1 MKKIFLL
8 MIFFQMLLLSAQD
21 IWSNGK
27 GPAIVPMGMPAS
39 AMPVKDGAIT
49 LPSGKYVYTRNI
61 PARLSCSQFKV
72 LELEMRS
79 SAPAEVFTGIYWRT
93 VEEPKLDEKR
103 KAVITVSLDQQ
114 WKKVLLPLDA
124 GDWRGNMLDFRLDF
138 RIPAGIKAELRAIR
152 FLKELPQEAF
162 TAPLKIFPGSAI
174 KGYTLSNFKLQA
186 DKFSFTM
193 PKSYG
198 YTHILP
204 VNYAAAQGRYLKVTF
219 KAEGASSLRIATYFR
234 TAADAKLTDSKSV
247 WKQVKNSG
255 TTQSVILDLGSKDSY
270 KGMITGFRFDFGAVA
285 GAKFEVTGIEIV
297 NDPTESLPLTW
308 ERGTDFSKSNLLTS
322 LASGRIYIVRPVIPD
337 TVIKYFDELGNL
349 VDEEKLT
356 DGTCSLSGKRI
367 MAQIVAK
374 GNVPAPELIDSGKVF
389 TPWNSFWIA
398 PQGKVRQGG
407 RFIYRKEVAL
417 AAPVSGR
424 IRLTADDGFILKVNG
439 KTAAERTG
447 NWRQIMDVDCT
458 GLLKPGKNI
467 LEVEVINAGDWG
479 GLLLQ
484 AGFVDANNKKIA
496 VNSDKSWKIS
506 DYSGENYAAVEIGM
520 PPVGP
525 WGKMPYANIFDPAA
539 AKKSDISKPH
549 SALPVPEIKVENTA
563 NGVRI
568 IYNGQPLYLCGFKTS
583 YNAPEQHRM
592 MTDNGIADF
601 QASSSKMIYRG
612 SFDFA
617 RQERGK
623 LDFSILEDNIKSVL
637 ASNPEARLMI
647 SIGLDAPEWFIQE
660 NPGEMTTI
668 YGGINTKLSSPAS
681 EKLKQENVNFLK
693 AMITYLENSP
703 YAGNIAVY
711 RTVSQCDGGEYQY
724 YTTWR
729 QDFDG
734 YSQAMRERFREFLRK
749 KYGSDAALA
758 KAWGKNVTIVSAEVP
773 LPEARRQS
781 TYGTFR
787 DPVKDRQVLDFI
799 DCQSEVMVDWAIYH
813 NKIMRDMV
821 PDKLI
826 ASYGG
831 YTMFYLQ
838 PQMEKSGHLAFF
850 KLLDS
855 GLVNLYTPPQD
866 YNMRSVG
873 SPGGSMVPH
882 GSVRLRGQKLF
893 SENDSR
899 THFGGASGQCHS
911 DSLFEDIGLLKRDFA
926 FNLTTDSSSYFYDM
940 TGSWFNDPELLRVI
954 GECNRIGK
962 AALQFNTATD
972 SKIAIFTDAA
982 SFKLISPTAVGFSG
996 AVLREVRRELNSAGA
1011 GIADEY
1017 YLTDILR
1024 DDFPADRYKIVIFPN
1039 IFNPSKEI
1047 RRAIENKFKKNGC
1060 TLVFGYGAGMFHNDK
1075 LDTQGM
1081 KQLTGMDFTIDPAR
1095 KANVNGMLL
1104 NPAIFPVQEKI
1115 LKAENFT
1122 VIYLPNVAIS
1132 RQKWNQLLSD
1142 AGIHC
1147 CTDSGDP
1154 VAFNGRFLSIHA
1166 ASPGI
1171 KNLKL
1176 PAKCNVYDLFRKKCI
1191 AENVTEFTV
1200 PMLRGETNIYFLGTP
1215 EEYHK
1220 FSEVR

>member
-1 MKKIFLL
+1 MKKIFLSIL
-8 MIFFQMLLLSAQD
+8 LCQMLLSAQD
-21 IWSNGK
+21 IWSSGK
-27 GPAIVPMGMPAS
+27 GPAIVPIGMSES
-39 AMPVKDGAIT
+39 AMPVRDGAIV
-49 LPSGKYVYTRNI
+49 LPSGKYFYTRNI

-72 LELEMRS
+72 LELEMRAS
-79 SAPAEVFTGIYWRT
+79 TPAEVFTGIYWRT
-93 VEEPKLDEKR
+93 VEEPKFSEER
-103 KAVITVSLDQQ
+103 KAVITVPLNPQ

-124 GDWRGNMLDFRLDF
+124 GNWQGNMLDFRLDF
-138 RIPAGIKAELRAIR
+138 RVPAGVKTELRTIR
-152 FLKELPQEAF
+152 FLKELPKENF
-162 TAPLKIFPGSAI
+162 TAPLKIFPGSI
-174 KGYTLSNFKLQA
+174 VKGYTLSNFKLQA

-198 YTHILP
+198 YTHIVP
-204 VNYAAAQGRYLKVTF
+204 VHYAATQGRYLKVTF
-219 KAEGASSLRIATYFR
+219 KAEGASSVRIATYFR
-234 TAADAKLTDSKSV
+234 TAAEANLTDSKSI

-255 TTQSVILDLGSKDSY
+255 NTQSVILDLGSKESY
-270 KGMITGFRFDFGAVA
+270 KGLITGFRFDFGAVA
-285 GAKFEVTGIEIV
+285 GANFEVTGIEIV
-297 NDPTESLPLTW
+297 NDPTESLPLAW
-308 ERGTDFSKSNLLTS
+308 ERGTDFSKSNFLTS
-322 LASGRIYIVRPVIPD
+322 LASGRIYIVRPVTPD
-337 TVIKYFDELGNL
+337 TVVKYFDELGNQ

-356 DGTCSLSGKRI
+356 DGTFSLFGKRI

-374 GNVPAPELIDSGKVF
+374 GNVPAPELIDSGNVF
-389 TPWNSFWIA
+389 TLWKSFWIA
-398 PQGKVRQGG
+398 PQDKVRQGG
-407 RFIYRKEVAL
+407 RFIYRKEVEL
-417 AAPVSGR
+417 ASPASGR
-424 IRLTADDGFILKVNG
+424 IRLTADDGFILKING

-447 NWRQIMDVDCT
+447 DWRKIMDVDCT
-458 GLLKPGKNI
+458 GLLKSGKNI

-484 AGFVDANNKKIA
+484 AGFVDANDKKIA

-506 DYSGENYAAVEIGM
+506 DNAGQSYAAVEIGM

-525 WGKMPYANIFDPAA
+525 WGKMPYADIFDPVSIE
-539 AKKSDISKPH
+539 KDNSSKPH
-549 SALPVPEIKVENTA
+549 SALPVPKIKVKNTA

-583 YNAPEQHRM
+583 YNAPEQHQM
-592 MTDNGIADF
+592 MTANGIAVF
-601 QASSSKMIYRG
+601 HASSSKMIYHG
-612 SFDFA
+612 SYDFA

-681 EKLKQENVNFLK
+681 EKLKKENVNFLK
-693 AMITYLENSP
+693 AMITHLEKSP

-734 YSQAMRERFREFLRK
+734 YSQAMLKRFREFLLK

-758 KAWGKNVTIVSAEVP
+758 EAWGKNVTVASAEIP
-773 LPEARRQS
+773 LPEERSRS
-781 TYGTFR
+781 TYDTFR
-787 DPVKDRQVLDFI
+787 DPSKDRQVLDFI

-813 NKIMRDMV
+813 NKIMRELV

-866 YNMRSVG
+866 YNMRSIG

-899 THFGGASGQCHS
+899 THFGGVNGHCHS
-911 DSLFEDIGLLKRDFA
+911 DSIFEDIGLLKRDFA

-940 TGSWFNDPELLRVI
+940 TGSWFNDLQLLRVI
-954 GECNRIGK
+954 GECSRIGR

-972 SKIAIFTDAA
+972 SKIAIFTDVA
-982 SFKLISPTAVGFSG
+982 SFKLISPKAVGFSG
-996 AVLREVRRELNSAGA
+996 TVLREVRRELNSAGA

-1017 YLTDILR
+1017 YLNDILR
-1024 DDFPADRYKIVIFPN
+1024 DDFPADRYKVAVFPN

-1047 RRAIENKFKKNGC
+1047 RQAIENKFKKHGC

-1075 LDTQGM
+1075 LDAQGM
-1081 KQLTGMDFTIDPAR
+1081 KKLTGMDFSIDPSQ
-1095 KANVNGMLL
+1095 KANVNGMQLA
-1104 NPAIFPVQEKI
+1104 PAIFPVQEKI
-1115 LKAENFT
+1115 LKTGNFT
-1122 VIYLPNVAIS
+1122 VIYLPNVAIN
-1132 RQKWNQLLSD
+1132 RLKWNKLLTD
-1142 AGIHC
+1142 TGIHC

-1166 ASPGI
+1166 ATQGTKS
-1171 KNLKL
+1171 LKL
-1176 PAKCNVYDLFRKKCI
+1176 PAKSNVYDLFRKKCV
-1191 AENVTEFTV
+1191 AENVAEFTV
-1200 PMLRGETNIYFLGTP
+1200 PMMRGETNIYFLGTQ
-1215 EEYHK
+1215 EEYNK